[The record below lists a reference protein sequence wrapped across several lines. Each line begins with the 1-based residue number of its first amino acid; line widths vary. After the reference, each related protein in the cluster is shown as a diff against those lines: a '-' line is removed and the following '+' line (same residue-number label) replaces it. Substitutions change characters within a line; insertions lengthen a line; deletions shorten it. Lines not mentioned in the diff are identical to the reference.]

1 MTRPGPADAG
11 PPSIGGRAGTVATI
25 LIVEDDPAVARLLEF
40 AFRVEGHDPS
50 VLHDGAAACDRLAAD
65 AVDLVVLDL
74 MLPEIDGYRVLEAL
88 RARAGWQDTKV
99 LLLTAL
105 TGDHNVWKG
114 WSGGADYYL
123 TKPFDL
129 PHLRVVVERLLA
141 GDDLAPDPAAAGSD
155 HIG

>member
-1 MTRPGPADAG
+1 
-11 PPSIGGRAGTVATI
+11 VATI

-40 AFRVEGHDPS
+40 AFRVEGHDPT
-50 VLHDGAAACDRLAAD
+50 VLHDGAAACDRLAAE

-105 TGDHNVWKG
+105 AGDHSVWRG

-129 PHLRVVVERLLA
+129 PQLRVVIERLLA
-141 GDDLAPDPAAAGSD
+141 GDHLEPDLAAGGG
-155 HIG
+155 HGIG